1 LSVTCKS
8 SGSTAFSARPI
19 AESSLKTRRKTVSA
33 GIFNAK
39 KQRIVSDIWQKPLDS
54 FSQILLVQTEQLIG
68 VDISWRANCSGSHP

>member
-1 LSVTCKS
+1 
-8 SGSTAFSARPI
+8 
-19 AESSLKTRRKTVSA
+19 VSA

-68 VDISWRANCSGSHP
+68 ADISWRANCSGSTPRSKPNPAEAAAR